1 MGRMLSDIVKKFA
14 TPQRLQEMEDFYAA
28 YPEAGAGKNYRK
40 IALETV
46 KGNIDFVSKHAT
58 DIGSWLLN
66 QK

>member
-1 MGRMLSDIVKKFA
+1 MARQQK
-14 TPQRLQEMEDFYAA
+14 
-28 YPEAGAGKNYRK
+28 AGAGKNYRK